1 MLFQKSETALNVLS
15 ALRKRKEQSK
25 ANGADSLD
33 ILRENLQYFFNDKV
47 NSLMKDFMQ
56 TFFEP
61 AIKNI
66 KENTNESITDQQ
78 VGELE
83 VIFSRIFLN
92 EKFFIFMT
100 SQKMSFCDCWKIFP
114 RVSFSSRADFS
125 LQKAFHTFSF
135 SFNFTDQES
144 LPEPFGKLCK
154 VAILLKFKRFDVVT
168 FELIIHE

>member
-1 MLFQKSETALNVLS
+1 MRFQKSATASNVLA

-47 NSLMKDFMQ
+47 NSLMKEFMQ

-78 VGELE
+78 VSELIIMFSE
-83 VIFSRIFLN
+83 VFPN
-92 EKFFIFMT
+92 EKFFIFTT
-100 SQKMSFCDCWKIFP
+100 SRKMSFCDCWKSFP
-114 RVSFSSRADFS
+114 RVSFSSRAEFS
-125 LQKAFHTFSF
+125 LQKAFHTFSL
-135 SFNFTDQES
+135 SFTDQES
-144 LPEPFGKLCK
+144 LPEPFGKLCE

-168 FELIIHE
+168 FKLIIHE